1 MTLIRFQWYITNP
14 AKFGADRAGELL
26 QVQTEH
32 GADPTALR
40 TGPSVDHALVGGG
53 EDVAT
58 LITVLNPGLGQVVTF
73 QGAVGFVFLLG
84 DKVTVGV
91 FGADYS
97 TVYWQRQ

>member
-1 MTLIRFQWYITNP
+1 M
-14 AKFGADRAGELL
+14 L

-58 LITVLNPGLGQVVTF
+58 LITVLNPGSGQVVTF
-73 QGAVGFVFLLG
+73 QGAVGFVFFLG
-84 DKVTVGV
+84 DKVTVGI

-97 TVYWQRQ
+97 CLNNI